1 MAGLHGHHGSPVV
14 AFTLKKN
21 SAMEREGEGGGGF
34 RSNDIDDN
42 YVIIN
47 IMSMVD
53 VVITKIWGIKL
64 DSQK

>member
-1 MAGLHGHHGSPVV
+1 MAGLNGHHGSPVV

-21 SAMEREGEGGGGF
+21 SAMERGVGGG
-34 RSNDIDDN
+34 RVRTNDIDDN

-53 VVITKIWGIKL
+53 VVITKIWEIKL
-64 DSQK
+64 E